1 MARVG
6 AGRTSGG
13 VGADVVSLHR
23 VSARGVQVD
32 AVARESVD
40 DESPNDGASA
50 GEREANRCAGARPV
64 EFDCRRARPPWLLL
78 GIEDHR
84 GAEGG
89 QRRRRADRRD
99 AAGEVVVGGA
109 QAGAARAI
117 RDHEDGVFRRGNQTR
132 LTQARIAAESNGVGD
147 ELPQRAL
154 AAVIRVD
161 DRVEVEAE
169 VDACDVRRPER
180 DGRDRLCRRRSCR
193 QRDKGSAA
201 VARVNLGRRFAAH
214 VVGYCDGGAAAGVRA
229 VGLHG
234 QMRPGDVACPR

>member
-1 MARVG
+1 MAGVG
-6 AGRTSGG
+6 AGRAPSG
-13 VGADVVSLHR
+13 VGADVVPLHG
-23 VSARGVQVD
+23 VSTHGEQID
-32 AVARESVD
+32 AVTREAVD
-40 DESPNDGASA
+40 DESANDGASA
-50 GEREANRCAGARPV
+50 GEGQANRCAGTCPV
-64 EFDCRRARPPWLLL
+64 ELDDRRARPPGLLL

-180 DGRDRLCRRRSCR
+180 HRRDRLCRRRSCR
-193 QRDKGSAA
+193 QRGKGGAA
-201 VARVNLGRRFAAH
+201 VARVSLGRRFAAH

-229 VGLHG
+229 VGLHR